1 MAKKEQFVMPSQRK
15 IFQCYKRI
23 SRKENILLVG
33 TVGSGKSA
41 TINTIT
47 ATLSGERSY
56 RAPTGSKGGIDGRKR
71 TTNHLIWYRKCGIDG
86 EKLKDIKVPKSFPNL
101 VDMAGLQDTWSE
113 NHEKLLEMIIMGR
126 VPDQTSIPAIEDV
139 QKHNKAMWTKFPF
152 SMQHRKIHKILF
164 VASANDPV
172 PKHLIQCLKNVAQP
186 PGNQKNLNP
195 RCIPIFGIMT
205 KPDLVDWRDAK
216 VLEREEEFIN
226 CLGIDSGS
234 CYARWKNDPDGEFT
248 SSHLTFLTRLLSPDV
263 RIVQD
268 ERGIVSFTIDCVVD
282 HPISF
287 FSTLIVCTSVTYA
300 FINGNLQSLYF

>member
-1 MAKKEQFVMPSQRK
+1 
-15 IFQCYKRI
+15 
-23 SRKENILLVG
+23 
-33 TVGSGKSA
+33 
-41 TINTIT
+41 
-47 ATLSGERSY
+47 
-56 RAPTGSKGGIDGRKR
+56 
-71 TTNHLIWYRKCGIDG
+71 
-86 EKLKDIKVPKSFPNL
+86 
-101 VDMAGLQDTWSE
+101 
-113 NHEKLLEMIIMGR
+113 
-126 VPDQTSIPAIEDV
+126 
-139 QKHNKAMWTKFPF
+139 
-152 SMQHRKIHKILF
+152 
-164 VASANDPV
+164 
-172 PKHLIQCLKNVAQP
+172 
-186 PGNQKNLNP
+186 
-195 RCIPIFGIMT
+195 MT

-300 FINGNLQSLYF
+300 FIHGNLQSLYFWWNCLLLLAVMTISKSANTHDNCDNVYMAMYISTSFIVYVFYFMKHCIFDSILCLICAVWNYVLRVLYLKNGIIIVTLFQYTNE